1 MYLYS
6 EFLKP
11 RDSTRLTQEIG
22 INVAYGTLKSGYCP
36 SILVEI
42 CVILWLAKQLQNNY

>member
-1 MYLYS
+1 MKRRKRIHVDYFPYFWDYITLLKITYLYS

-22 INVAYGTLKSGYCP
+22 INVG
-36 SILVEI
+36 
-42 CVILWLAKQLQNNY
+42 